1 MLTDS
6 HGRTVNFKNTI
17 IIMTSNLGSDA
28 LLEEIR
34 AKTDG
39 KTLQE
44 NIMKR
49 LREFFRPEFLNRV
62 DGIEIFHP
70 LGEKEIMKI
79 LEIQLEDLAKR
90 LADQGIKL
98 ETEEKAKKFLAEKG
112 YDPEYGARPL
122 KRVLV
127 NEVETPVS
135 RLIVSGELGENMLL
149 TISLGKKGLLFTPAL
164 IPESVEESSGKK

>member
-1 MLTDS
+1 M
-6 HGRTVNFKNTI
+6 
-17 IIMTSNLGSDA
+17 
-28 LLEEIR
+28 
-34 AKTDG
+34 
-39 KTLQE
+39 
-44 NIMKR
+44 
-49 LREFFRPEFLNRV
+49 
-62 DGIEIFHP
+62 
-70 LGEKEIMKI
+70 I
-79 LEIQLEDLAKR
+79 LEIQLRDLAKR